1 MTKEA
6 PELPLYWKLL
16 QKSIL
21 RKHNR
26 KVPTEKL
33 IQGKEQLP
41 NATRRKWRLGIPI
54 KLGLESHVDDLINNC
69 NLDSLMLFCQTLLVR
84 RETTKKSL
92 ISHINE
98 DASVSS
104 IKESTRIKIN
114 EENHEDEIPY
124 DCAL

>member
-26 KVPTEKL
+26 KVPTENL

-41 NATRRKWRLGIPI
+41 NATRRKWRRGIPI
-54 KLGLESHVDDLINNC
+54 KLGLESHVDDLINNY
-69 NLDSLMLFCQTLLVR
+69 NLDSLMLFCQTLLMR
-84 RETTKKSL
+84 RETTKKIIN
-92 ISHINE
+92 IS
-98 DASVSS
+98 
-104 IKESTRIKIN
+104 
-114 EENHEDEIPY
+114 Y
-124 DCAL
+124 